1 MKKETP
7 EFLTLDEVAQ
17 RMRVNRQTVYRM
29 AQKGKLPAT
38 KFGRAWRFSRSK
50 FDEYLEKN
58 THP

>member
-38 KFGRAWRFSRSK
+38 KFGRAWRFNRNK
-50 FDEYLEKN
+50 LDDYLEKH
-58 THP
+58 THS